1 MRLFVAIKLP
11 EQIEMKLEELQHQF
25 KPFARDAKWVNPSGI
40 HLTIKFLGEVKEER
54 LPEIEKALAECS
66 QEFGPITIEVSGCGF
81 FPNERRPAVFWVGVI
96 ADSLKPLQ
104 QSMEE
109 KFVLQGF
116 EKENR
121 EYSPHLTLARFRD
134 PHGRLP
140 LVHETNKKKNSK
152 FGDFIASEF
161 HLFQS
166 VLKRSGAE
174 YTILKTFPLGKTT
187 KNPRTPSEERDKEE

>member
-11 EQIEMKLEELQHQF
+11 EHIEIKLEEYQHQL
-25 KPFARDAKWVNPSGI
+25 KPFARDAKWVNPLGI

-54 LPEIEKALAECS
+54 LPEIHKALGECS
-66 QEFGPITIEVSGCGF
+66 QEFGPIEVNVSGCGF
-81 FPNERRPAVFWVGVI
+81 FPNERRPAVLWVGVI
-96 ADSLKPLQ
+96 ADALQPLQ

-109 KFVLQGF
+109 KFALQGF

-140 LVHETNKKKNSK
+140 LVHEANKQKNSK
-152 FGDFIASEF
+152 LGEFTASEF

-174 YTILKTFPLGKTT
+174 YTILKTFPLLK
-187 KNPRTPSEERDKEE
+187 KQ

>member
-11 EQIEMKLEELQHQF
+11 EQIETKLEQYQHQL
-25 KPFARDAKWVNPSGI
+25 KPFARDAKWVNPLAI
-40 HLTIKFLGEVKEER
+40 HLTIKFLGEVKEDR
-54 LPEIEKALAECS
+54 LPEIEKTLDECS
-66 QEFGPITIEVSGCGF
+66 KEFDPIKVDVFGCGF
-81 FPNERRPAVFWVGVI
+81 FPNERRPAVFWVGVN
-96 ADSLKPLQ
+96 AEGLKPLQ

-109 KFVLQGF
+109 KFAIQGF

-140 LVHETNKKKNSK
+140 LVHEANKQKSSK
-152 FGDFIASEF
+152 FGDFTASEF

-174 YTILKTFPLGKTT
+174 YTILKSFPLLRTT
-187 KNPRTPSEERDKEE
+187 QTPRTAS

>member
-11 EQIEMKLEELQHQF
+11 EQIEIRLEEFQHQL
-25 KPFARDAKWVNPSGI
+25 KPFARDAKWVNPLGI
-40 HLTIKFLGEVKEER
+40 HLTIKFLGEVKEEK
-54 LPEIEKALAECS
+54 LGEIQQALEECS
-66 QEFGPITIEVSGCGF
+66 RQFDPIKIEVSGCGY
-81 FPNERRPAVFWVGVI
+81 FPNERRPNVFWVGVV
-96 ADSLKPLQ
+96 ADALKPLQ

-109 KFVLQGF
+109 KFALQGF

-121 EYSPHLTLARFRD
+121 EFNPHLTLARFRD

-140 LVHETNKKKNSK
+140 LVQETNKKKDSK

-174 YTILKTFPLGKTT
+174 YTILKTFPLK
-187 KNPRTPSEERDKEE
+187 KQ

>member
-1 MRLFVAIKLP
+1 MRLFVAIQLP
-11 EQIEMKLEELQHQF
+11 EQIEMKLEEFQHQL
-25 KPFARDAKWVNPSGI
+25 KPFARDAKWVNPLGI
-40 HLTIKFLGEVKEER
+40 HLTIKFLGEVKEEK
-54 LPEIEKALAECS
+54 LPEIHQALDECS
-66 QEFGPITIEVSGCGF
+66 QEFGPIKIDLSGCGY

-109 KFVLQGF
+109 KFAMQGF

-121 EYSPHLTLARFRD
+121 EFNPHLTLARFRD

-140 LVHETNKKKNSK
+140 LVHESNRQKNSK

-161 HLFQS
+161 HLFRS

-174 YTILKTFPLGKTT
+174 YTILKTFPLLK
-187 KNPRTPSEERDKEE
+187 KQ

>member
-11 EQIEMKLEELQHQF
+11 EQIEIKLGEFQHHL
-25 KPFARDAKWVNPSGI
+25 KPFARDAKWVNHLGI
-40 HLTIKFLGEVKEER
+40 HLTIKFLGEVKEEM
-54 LPEIEKALAECS
+54 LPEIQNALEECS
-66 QEFGPITIEVSGCGF
+66 RQFGPIKIDVSGCGY
-81 FPNERRPAVFWVGVI
+81 FPNERRPNVFWVGVI
-96 ADSLKPLQ
+96 ADELKPLQ

-109 KFVLQGF
+109 KFATLGF

-121 EYSPHLTLARFRD
+121 EFNPHLTLARFRD

-140 LVHETNKKKNSK
+140 LVHETNKTKNSK
-152 FGDFIASEF
+152 FGDFVASEF

-174 YTILKTFPLGKTT
+174 YTILKTFPLT
-187 KNPRTPSEERDKEE
+187 KQ

>member
-11 EQIEMKLEELQHQF
+11 EQIGMKLEEFQHQL
-25 KPFARDAKWVNPSGI
+25 KPFARDAKWVNHLAI

-54 LPEIEKALAECS
+54 LLEIQSTLEECS
-66 QEFGPITIEVSGCGF
+66 SEFGPIKFDVSGCGY

-96 ADSLKPLQ
+96 ADALKPLQ

-109 KFVLQGF
+109 KFALQGF

-121 EYSPHLTLARFRD
+121 EFNPHLTLARFRD
-134 PHGRLP
+134 PNGRLP
-140 LVHETNKKKNSK
+140 LVHETNKKMNSK
-152 FGDFIASEF
+152 FGDFIATEF

-174 YTILKTFPLGKTT
+174 YTILNTFPLK
-187 KNPRTPSEERDKEE
+187 KQ

>member
-11 EQIEMKLEELQHQF
+11 EQIGIKLEEYQHQL
-25 KPFARDAKWVNPSGI
+25 KPFARDAKWVNHLGI

-54 LPEIEKALAECS
+54 LPEIHKALDETS
-66 QEFGPITIEVSGCGF
+66 QEFGPIKIDVLGCGF
-81 FPNERRPAVFWVGVI
+81 FPNERRPAVFWVGVN
-96 ADSLKPLQ
+96 AEGLKPLQ

-109 KFVLQGF
+109 KFELLGF

-140 LVHETNKKKNSK
+140 LVHEANKQKNSK
-152 FGDFIASEF
+152 FGDFTASEF

-174 YTILKTFPLGKTT
+174 YTILKTFALK
-187 KNPRTPSEERDKEE
+187 KK

>member
-11 EQIEMKLEELQHQF
+11 EQIEIKLEELQHQL
-25 KPFARDAKWVNPSGI
+25 KPFARDAKWVNHLGI

-54 LPEIEKALAECS
+54 LPEIEKVLDECS
-66 QEFGPITIEVSGCGF
+66 QGFGPIKIDVSGCGY
-81 FPNERRPAVFWVGVI
+81 FPNERRPAVLWVGVN

-104 QSMEE
+104 ESMEE
-109 KFVLQGF
+109 KFAVLGF

-121 EYSPHLTLARFRD
+121 EYNPHLTLARFRD

-152 FGDFIASEF
+152 FGDFVASEF

-174 YTILKTFPLGKTT
+174 YTILKSFPLRKQ
-187 KNPRTPSEERDKEE
+187 

>member
-11 EQIEMKLEELQHQF
+11 EQIETKLEEFQHQL
-25 KPFARDAKWVNPSGI
+25 KPFARDAKWVNPLGI

-54 LPEIEKALAECS
+54 LPEIQKPLEECS
-66 QEFGPITIEVSGCGF
+66 QEFGPIKIDVSGCGY

-96 ADSLKPLQ
+96 ADALKPLQ
-104 QSMEE
+104 HSMEE
-109 KFVLQGF
+109 EFALQGF

-121 EYSPHLTLARFRD
+121 EYNPHLTLARFRD

-152 FGDFIASEF
+152 FGDFVASEF

-174 YTILKTFPLGKTT
+174 YTIIKTFLLKKT
-187 KNPRTPSEERDKEE
+187 